1 MVDRFMRVLHVIRQD
16 AQRNLGGDTIQM
28 LKTKAALEELG
39 ATVEVRGTDDLV
51 DLPLFDLAHVFNIQ
65 TAESSW
71 SAFEVLQKRGA
82 PVVLSSIFWDML
94 DHWFEFAV
102 EERIRWRYLARF
114 AGKAR
119 ARQMYT
125 VWQRRKGPL
134 TKTWQLQRRLLEVA
148 DRVLPNS
155 QSEAE
160 LLHKTFALN
169 GTFYDRVDVVPNGIA
184 PDLFDPA
191 PMPSTA
197 FVEQYGI
204 RDFVL
209 EVGAISPVKNQL
221 GVIEALY
228 DLPVPLV
235 FVGQPAAAMPEYA
248 EQCKTLG
255 KKRGN
260 VLFIDRLPHEELPGI
275 YALAKV
281 HVLPSWRETPGLAS
295 LEAAAAGCHV
305 VTTSIG
311 STRDYFGDFAWYC
324 YPDDLDSI
332 RQGVTDALQTP
343 RSRALREYVLSQF
356 TWQRA
361 GEATLAAYEK
371 TLNER
376 Y

>member
-1 MVDRFMRVLHVIRQD
+1 MAV
-16 AQRNLGGDTIQM
+16 
-28 LKTKAALEELG
+28 
-39 ATVEVRGTDDLV
+39 TVEVRGSDGLADDL
-51 DLPLFDLAHVFNIQ
+51 PPYDLAHLFNIQ

-71 SAFEVLQKRGA
+71 TAFEVLQKQNA

-102 EERIRWRYLARF
+102 EMRRSWRYLARF
-114 AGKAR
+114 VGKSK

-125 VWQRRKGPL
+125 ARQRRKGPQSDI
-134 TKTWQLQRRLLEVA
+134 WQLQRRLLESA

-155 QSEAE
+155 RSEAD
-160 LLHKTFALN
+160 LLHQTFALN
-169 GTFYDRVDVVPNGIA
+169 GTFYDRVNVIPNGIA

-191 PMPSTA
+191 PTPSEVFA
-197 FVEQYGI
+197 EQYGV

-209 EVGAISPVKNQL
+209 EVGAISPIKNQL

-235 FVGQPAAAMPEYA
+235 FVGQPAEAMPEYA

-260 VLFIDRLPHEELPGI
+260 VLFIDRLPHEDLPGI
-275 YALAKV
+275 YALAQV

-295 LEAAAAGCHV
+295 LEAAAAGCHI

-311 STRDYFGDFAWYC
+311 STRDYFGDWAWYC

-332 RQGVTDALQTP
+332 RRGVTEALQAP
-343 RSRALREYVLSQF
+343 RSTALREQILSQF

-371 TLNER
+371 ALNEKH
-376 Y
+376 